1 VADYPKLKDLGM
13 MTMKIGN
20 ALETIAI
27 LLALISIMPIAY
39 WQNMDELSQH
49 RQYLHRQYLYY
60 LFFVLCLLGYVT
72 YRKVRRLRARLKSS
86 KKQGSGPP

>member
-49 RQYLHRQYLYY
+49 RQYLYY